1 MGRVMVARRLRAG
14 APWFGYIAGPLAGLL
29 LWVAAPV
36 SLPAPAVR
44 VAGLAMWMAVWW
56 LSGAIPLAATA
67 LLPLAILPLTGVVG
81 LDGLARRYADPVIFL
96 FLGGFFLAAASERWG
111 LHRRLAFAVITAIGS
126 DAPRLVLAVMVA
138 TAFTSMW
145 ISNTATAALM
155 LPLVVALV
163 DLARREAP
171 ERARAFGSALVLGM
185 AYAASI
191 GGVATLIGTPP
202 VALFAGAVRT
212 TLGRSIGFGEWLTLG
227 GPVALV
233 MLGACWLLLVRG
245 VFRVRGPLGGLAGLI
260 ASEREQLGPWTT
272 GERVTVTVLAAAAAA
287 WVLREPKAVGG
298 WTLPGLGDLVP
309 GLSDAGIAVIAAV
322 ALFVIP
328 TSRQAGRFALDWES
342 AARIPWDVL
351 LLFGGGLAL
360 AAAMEESGL
369 ARWLAER
376 LTGLGGLP
384 PLVTLAGVTLFFTLL
399 TELTSNT
406 ATAAMG
412 MPLVAALAP
421 PLGIE
426 PLPLM
431 AGAAL
436 GASLAFILPVGTPP
450 NALAFGSG
458 AVSAADM
465 RRAGLWLDLIGV
477 LVITAAV
484 ALWRGGGIAAQ

>member
-1 MGRVMVARRLRAG
+1 MTTRLKTLVPWTPYFMGPASAYAIWLAQ
-14 APWFGYIAGPLAGLL
+14 PAGLPAAAVP
-29 LWVAAPV
+29 VAA
-36 SLPAPAVR
+36 
-44 VAGLAMWMAVWW
+44 LATWMAIWW
-56 LSGAIPLAATA
+56 LSGVIPLSATA
-67 LLPLAILPLTGVVG
+67 LLPLVVLPLAGVAG
-81 LDGLARRYADPVIFL
+81 LEDLARRYADPVIFL

-111 LHRRLAFAVITAIGS
+111 VHRRLAFAVIAAVGS
-126 DAPRLVLAVMVA
+126 DAPRLVLAVMLA
-138 TAFTSMW
+138 TAFASMW

-155 LPLVVALV
+155 LPLVIALL

-171 ERARAFGSALVLGM
+171 ERAAAFGSALVLGM

-202 VALFAGAVRT
+202 VAIFAGAARAS
-212 TLGRSIGFGEWLTLG
+212 LDRSVGFAEWLAIG
-227 GPVALV
+227 GPVALL

-245 VFRVRGPLGGLAGLI
+245 IYRVHGRLGGLGDLLA
-260 ASEREQLGPWTT
+260 AERARLGPWAT
-272 GERVTVTVLAAAAAA
+272 GERLTVGVIAAAAAA
-287 WVLREPKAVGG
+287 WVLREPKVIGGFAV
-298 WTLPGLGDLVP
+298 PGLTDVLP
-309 GLSDAGIAVIAAV
+309 GLSDAGIAITAAL
-322 ALFVIP
+322 ALFVLP
-328 TSRQAGRFALDWES
+328 TSRVSGRFALDWAS

-360 AAAMEESGL
+360 AAAMDESGL
-369 ARWLAER
+369 ARWLAEQ
-376 LTGLGGLP
+376 LTGLRGLP
-384 PLVTLAGVTLFFTLL
+384 PILTIAAVALFFTLL

-421 PLGIE
+421 PLGVA

-436 GASLAFILPVGTPP
+436 GASLAFMLPVGTPP
-450 NALAFGSG
+450 NALAFGTG

-477 LVITAAV
+477 LVITAMV
-484 ALWRGGGIAAQ
+484 ALRWGGGGAGSP